1 MEDEWIIV
9 NGARFTRGMLGEW
22 RRCIGYGTILCSP
35 AEVATIEAYL
45 QGKQATLDSIA
56 KMLEAKDK

>member
-1 MEDEWIIV
+1 MENEWITV
-9 NGARFTRGMLGEW
+9 NGAGFTRGMYGEW
-22 RRCIGYGTILCSP
+22 RKHIGYGTALCTP
-35 AEVATIEAYL
+35 EEIATIEAYL